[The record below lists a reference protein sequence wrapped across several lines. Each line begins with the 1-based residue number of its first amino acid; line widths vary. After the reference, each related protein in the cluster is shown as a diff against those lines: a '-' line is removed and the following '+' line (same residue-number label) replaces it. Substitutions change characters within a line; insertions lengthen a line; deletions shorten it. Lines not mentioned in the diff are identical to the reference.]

1 MFVRMRKVRMLYM
14 RMPLREAV
22 RFEICLK
29 ARVLGGLTFRERQ
42 KADSKTVSKP
52 Q

>member
-1 MFVRMRKVRMLYM
+1 MLYI
-14 RMPLREAV
+14 RVPLREAV

-42 KADSKTVSKP
+42 KADSKAVSEP
-52 Q
+52 R